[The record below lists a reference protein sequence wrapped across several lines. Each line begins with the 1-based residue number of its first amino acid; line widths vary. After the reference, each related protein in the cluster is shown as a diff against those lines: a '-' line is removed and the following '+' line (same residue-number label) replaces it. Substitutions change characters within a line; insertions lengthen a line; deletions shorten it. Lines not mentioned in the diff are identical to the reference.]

1 MFRLLIVFLVLGL
14 SLYLVLFRQTDGKGE
29 VIYQQN
35 LDKANNLEQQML
47 EETQKQLEEIEKQ
60 AQ

>member
-1 MFRLLIVFLVLGL
+1 MFRLLIVLLVLGL
-14 SLYLVLFRQTDGKGE
+14 SLYLVLFRQSDGDGE

-35 LDKANNLEQQML
+35 LDKANNLEEQLL
-47 EETQKQLEEIEKQ
+47 EDTRKQKEAIEKQ